1 MVPQSKLDSGA
12 ILIHKKVLSE
22 IVYDTVNNIDGV
34 RLSEGSLFRRLLRL
48 FKKDGFPGIKLRADK
63 KMNVRLD
70 LKIIVRYGFHIPD
83 IARLIQESIREAI
96 EKTADINLKEINI
109 NIQGVERG
117 QKWRWKRNAHLS
129 Q

>member
-117 QKWRWKRNAHLS
+117 QK
-129 Q
+129 